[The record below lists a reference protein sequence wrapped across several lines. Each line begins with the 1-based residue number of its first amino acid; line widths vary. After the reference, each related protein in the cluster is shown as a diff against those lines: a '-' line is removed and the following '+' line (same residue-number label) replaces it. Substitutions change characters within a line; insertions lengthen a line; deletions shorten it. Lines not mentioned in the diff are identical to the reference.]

1 MAETRL
7 WRWLQKWRE
16 RRGLAPGAQPSPLTW
31 RNQVFLHVGC
41 GQASKAQT
49 TPGFQGDDWQ
59 EIRLDIDPS
68 TQPDLLASM
77 LDMHL
82 IGDGAVDAI
91 YSSHN
96 IEHLYPHE
104 VAIALSEFLRVLKP
118 NGFLVLT
125 CPDLQSV
132 CQAVAANRLLEPLYI
147 SAAGPI
153 GPLDILYGHRQQIAQ
168 GKTYMAH
175 RTGFTLSSLCA
186 DLTSAG
192 FASVIGQQLAERFE
206 LWLLASKCPRSETEL
221 QALAEQHWPAGHP

>member
-59 EIRLDIDPS
+59 EIRLDIDPFA
-68 TQPDLLASM
+68 QPDLLASM

-96 IEHLYPHE
+96 IEPLTKL
-104 VAIALSEFLRVLKP
+104 ASRWEFP
-118 NGFLVLT
+118 
-125 CPDLQSV
+125 
-132 CQAVAANRLLEPLYI
+132 LL
-147 SAAGPI
+147 
-153 GPLDILYGHRQQIAQ
+153 LD
-168 GKTYMAH
+168 
-175 RTGFTLSSLCA
+175 
-186 DLTSAG
+186 
-192 FASVIGQQLAERFE
+192 AERGGRRPF
-206 LWLLASKCPRSETEL
+206 LA
-221 QALAEQHWPAGHP
+221 